1 MLMSQLPQPCHFYIL
16 CPLEGWCKLYL
27 TPSRRRTCDVGVEL
41 NKWPLPCT
49 GQAVMEE
56 ERPKSMRI
64 LTVLV
69 LSLGIAAAGC
79 DRGHAAAAASTLAD
93 APPALGTST
102 SAATTVATNGR
113 PMRGPEL
120 PLREVT
126 IPAGTRLPITLDTT
140 VGSDISRL
148 EQPVSAHLTRPLLV
162 GGATVLPAGSHVGG
176 IVTSAVQSGKVQGR
190 AHVALRFDSVTPA
203 GPGPNAARYSIDA
216 APIGRTAP
224 ATKGKDALKI
234 GGSAAG
240 GAIIGALA
248 GGKKGALIGTAVG
261 GGAGTAVVLST
272 RGKEVRLPKGS
283 ALTLQLAEPLTVKM
297 RG

>member
-1 MLMSQLPQPCHFYIL
+1 
-16 CPLEGWCKLYL
+16 
-27 TPSRRRTCDVGVEL
+27 
-41 NKWPLPCT
+41 
-49 GQAVMEE
+49 
-56 ERPKSMRI
+56 MRI
-64 LTVLV
+64 LTL
-69 LSLGIAAAGC
+69 LILALGTAAAGC
-79 DRGHAAAAASTLAD
+79 DRGHTTAAASTPTD
-93 APPALGTST
+93 APPATGTST
-102 SAATTVATNGR
+102 SAATTVATGTR
-113 PMRGPEL
+113 PERGAEL

-126 IPAGTRLPITLDTT
+126 IPAGTRVPIALDTT

-162 GGATVLPAGSHVGG
+162 GGTTVLPAGSHLGG
-176 IVTSAVQSGKVQGR
+176 VVTSAVRSGKVKGR

-203 GPGPNAARYSIDA
+203 GSGPDAPRYSIDA
-216 APIGRTAP
+216 VPISRTAP
-224 ATKGKDALKI
+224 ATKGKDALEI
-234 GGSAAG
+234 GGPAAG

-248 GGKKGALIGTAVG
+248 GGKKGALIGTTIG